1 MKRWKT
7 VTTLAVI
14 GLLAAS
20 QAMAQTRIRM
30 RMDGQGYCLSL
41 PEITGT
47 PGNYTARWSN
57 SCDMGIWVDYT
68 RLNDQ
73 GDTVS
78 GDAYIAANS
87 TGSTFIHAATRIEW
101 NERR

>member
-1 MKRWKT
+1 MKRWKAGT
-7 VTTLAVI
+7 ALVVI
-14 GLLAAS
+14 SLLAAS
-20 QAMAQTRIRM
+20 QATAQIRIRM
-30 RMDGQGYCLSL
+30 NGEGYCLSH

-47 PGNYTARWSN
+47 PGNYTARWTN
-57 SCDMGIWVDYT
+57 SCDVGIWVDYT

-73 GDTVS
+73 GVVVS

-87 TGSTFIHAATRIEW
+87 TGSTFIHGATRIEW